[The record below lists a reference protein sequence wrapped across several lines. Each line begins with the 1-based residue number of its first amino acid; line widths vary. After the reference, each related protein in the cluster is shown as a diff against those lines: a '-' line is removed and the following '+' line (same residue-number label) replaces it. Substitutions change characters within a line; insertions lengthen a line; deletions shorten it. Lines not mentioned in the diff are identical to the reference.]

1 MKIPAFRLGERTENH
16 QWPSHASR
24 VMPLRDDRSVRFNR
38 LIVLGFVLL
47 WIGFLSQSLSAHAAE
62 GRFLYIESNHVDEG
76 QNSIVAYSRHADGKL
91 TPLPE
96 GPFLTG
102 GTGINND
109 THGKLGPDDN
119 DTPLALSEDGKY
131 LFAVNTHSNT
141 IAVFKVLEN
150 GSLRHVKGSPF
161 PSRGIGP
168 NSLSV
173 SGNILLVSNRNG
185 DYHQL
190 EQLRGAAKANYVSFR
205 VNDDG
210 TLTFLSSIDVEGAH
224 KPTQVLFSTLHNRI
238 AFGNDFQVDADF
250 DGDGA
255 RSWLAGREQKVQG
268 QLHAFTLDASGHL
281 IETDRVTLP
290 ETDPGHLYEGA
301 PGVPS
306 LPLGLWDHPTKNLL
320 YVGFVTRNELGVF
333 RYSREGKLT
342 FVTSVPNGGQNICWL
357 LTNRAGTRL
366 YAVNNLNRQ
375 ETKDKSGSISIY
387 DISGEKAERPVE
399 IGRVQ
404 TPLPGESFIN
414 NRMFLQPGSTPFQMA
429 LDPTEKFFYVINQR
443 INQTPENKSSEG
455 NFLHMFKVEESGLL
469 TLVDSRDLR
478 KDGLP
483 SHSRPQ
489 GIVILDR

>member
-1 MKIPAFRLGERTENH
+1 M
-16 QWPSHASR
+16 
-24 VMPLRDDRSVRFNR
+24 
-38 LIVLGFVLL
+38 
-47 WIGFLSQSLSAHAAE
+47 
-62 GRFLYIESNHVDEG
+62 
-76 QNSIVAYSRHADGKL
+76 
-91 TPLPE
+91 
-96 GPFLTG
+96 
-102 GTGINND
+102 
-109 THGKLGPDDN
+109 
-119 DTPLALSEDGKY
+119 
-131 LFAVNTHSNT
+131 
-141 IAVFKVLEN
+141 
-150 GSLRHVKGSPF
+150 
-161 PSRGIGP
+161 
-168 NSLSV
+168 
-173 SGNILLVSNRNG
+173 
-185 DYHQL
+185 
-190 EQLRGAAKANYVSFR
+190 
-205 VNDDG
+205 
-210 TLTFLSSIDVEGAH
+210 
-224 KPTQVLFSTLHNRI
+224 
-238 AFGNDFQVDADF
+238 
-250 DGDGA
+250 
-255 RSWLAGREQKVQG
+255 
-268 QLHAFTLDASGHL
+268 
-281 IETDRVTLP
+281 TLP

-342 FVTSVPNGGQNICWL
+342 FVTSVPNGGQDICWL